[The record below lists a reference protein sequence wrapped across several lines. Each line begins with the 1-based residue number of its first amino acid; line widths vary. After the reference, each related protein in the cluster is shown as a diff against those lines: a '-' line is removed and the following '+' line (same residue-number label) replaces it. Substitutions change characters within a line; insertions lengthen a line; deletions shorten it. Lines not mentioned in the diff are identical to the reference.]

1 MEYRLKNVKKK
12 DLLAIQILGENN
24 LIESNVYKVDYLKY
38 LLFKKDIIL
47 LKLEINNKIIGVVIY
62 KLFFNEDRLHIMYL
76 LVDKKY
82 RSKGYGSKILDKIK
96 NNDLNTISL
105 HVNIN
110 NENAIKFYK
119 KNNFKVKKLKKNYYS
134 NPQSDGYYLTFK
146 KKNYVENFKLY
157 KINYIKYIPILIIIY
172 FLLNKYF

>member
-1 MEYRLKNVKKK
+1 
-12 DLLAIQILGENN
+12 
-24 LIESNVYKVDYLKY
+24 
-38 LLFKKDIIL
+38 
-47 LKLEINNKIIGVVIY
+47 
-62 KLFFNEDRLHIMYL
+62 MYV

-119 KNNFKVKKLKKNYYS
+119 KITLK
-134 NPQSDGYYLTFK
+134 
-146 KKNYVENFKLY
+146 
-157 KINYIKYIPILIIIY
+157 
-172 FLLNKYF
+172 